1 MIFWQPF
8 RTILGPAVVV
18 CIASLLQACGSLREP
33 EAVADATPPAG
44 YAPVYIRANAP
55 IPKTRPSSA
64 RAEVLRID
72 TRDPSTVKLYVN
84 IVDSTG
90 LNFIGARS
98 MICAVV
104 DSVDGEKRTVT
115 KQLVVREVTEADRI
129 PTAVA
134 LVSDNSGSMG
144 ETRARAVQDALSSLF
159 DQKISGDALAVVR
172 YDEKTSVEVPLS
184 TSPTELKNNLR
195 RDGLTGFGGYTA
207 IHTGIAAAIEHL
219 NNAPSTF
226 TSKLIIVFTDGW
238 ENSSK
243 ISKDSIIQRAIETK
257 TTICAVDFGENVND
271 GYMESIAR
279 ATGGIYT
286 RIYGTSEFKP
296 MFEDVYRRIKNHY
309 VVEIPAET
317 YGRHTSSVRICWPKD
332 TLQATVE
339 YDNTPDVGAIAVLGV
354 QFDYDKAVIKK
365 ESDVAI
371 RNVARLMKA
380 FPNMEIELRGH
391 TDNRNST
398 ADLDYNRKLSEK
410 RAQAVRDAI
419 VARGIDAHRV
429 TALGFGDTVPIADNN
444 TETGRARN
452 RRTEFVILRK

>member
-1 MIFWQPF
+1 MIFWQSF
-8 RTILGPAVVV
+8 RTYLGSTVVV
-18 CIASLLQACGSLREP
+18 CMASLLQSCGSLREP
-33 EAVADATPPAG
+33 EAVADATPPVG
-44 YAPVYIRANAP
+44 YAPVFIKANAP
-55 IPKTRPSSA
+55 MPKSRPSSA

-84 IVDSTG
+84 VVDSMG
-90 LNFIGARS
+90 LNYIGARS

-134 LVSDNSGSMG
+134 LVCDNSGSMG
-144 ETRARAVQDALSSLF
+144 DTRARAVQDALSSLF

-172 YDEKTSVEVPLS
+172 YDDKTSVEVPLS
-184 TSPTELKNNLR
+184 TSPTELNTNLR

-207 IHTGIAAAIEHL
+207 IHTGVSAALEHL
-219 NNAPSTF
+219 HSAPATF
-226 TSKLIIVFTDGW
+226 LSKAIIVFTDGW

-243 ISKDSIIQRAIETK
+243 ITKDSIIARALATK
-257 TTICAVDFGENVND
+257 TIICAIDFGENVNS

-286 RIYGTSEFKP
+286 RIYSTSEFQP

-309 VVEIPAET
+309 VVEIPAEA

-332 TLQATVE
+332 TIVANVE
-339 YDNTPDVGAIAVLGV
+339 YDNTPDVGVIAVLGV

-371 RNVARLMKA
+371 RNVVRLMKA

-398 ADLDYNRKLSEK
+398 DDLDYNRKLSEK

-419 VARGIDAHRV
+419 IARGIDARRV
-429 TALGFGDTVPIADNN
+429 TALGFGDTVPVADNN
-444 TETGRARN
+444 TEAGRARN